1 MPLKVAFQLS
11 DADLEYL
18 RAMIRQSK
26 RNHKSV
32 DCESITAA
40 TSRLLG
46 EMERAGVSEFVRE
59 RMDKLQNLAAMVS
72 DSEWCLEDDDRERVL
87 GAMAYFCEPKDM
99 IPDTIPGL
107 GYLDDAILIEIVCQ
121 DLRHE
126 IEAYRDFCQY
136 RETES
141 KRRGADD
148 PATRKE
154 WLAARRIQLQE
165 RMRRRR
171 KALWDARLG
180 RQSLFW

>member
-1 MPLKVAFQLS
+1 MPLKVSFQLS

-18 RAMIRQSK
+18 RDRMRQSK
-26 RNHKSV
+26 RDHKTT
-32 DCESITAA
+32 DCETITAA
-40 TSRLLG
+40 TRRLLG
-46 EMERAGVSEFVRE
+46 EMERAGVSDFVRE
-59 RMDKLQNLAAMVS
+59 RMENLANLCAMVE
-72 DSEWCLEDDDRERVL
+72 DSEWSLEDDDRERVL
-87 GAMAYFCEPKDM
+87 GAMAYFCDPKDM

-107 GYLDDAILIEIVCQ
+107 GYLDDAVLIEIVCQ

-136 RETES
+136 RDTEV
-141 KRRGADD
+141 KRRGAAD

-154 WLAARRIQLQE
+154 WLSARRSQLHD

-180 RQSLFW
+180 RHSIW